1 MKKQIKKKLLK
12 GFLLG
17 TLTVCVLGMCAGC
30 GQKKENIE
38 NTVTSPTAQEQTGKT
53 GQKSLSWSELTQ
65 TGSMDLSYADQF
77 SVTYYGKENY
87 ALVIIGEDEK
97 FLVVPEGEPVPEDL
111 PEDITPLLQPLTN
124 MYLAATSA
132 MDFFCH
138 LDAVDQITLSGT
150 DRSGWYLEEP
160 KKALEEGTME
170 YAGKYSA
177 PDYERI
183 VDKSCSLAIEST
195 MIYHCPQVK
204 EQLENL
210 GVPVLVERSSYE
222 ADPLGRMEWIKLYG
236 VLTGKEQLA
245 EELFEKEIKELENV
259 SVQADEGREH
269 SDQTNQGKTVAFFY
283 ITSRGSA
290 NVRKPG
296 DYVAKMITMAGG
308 TYVPQSAEEEEENA
322 LSTMNMEM
330 EAFYAKAKDADYIIY
345 NSTIDG
351 ELTTMDEFLA
361 KSPLLA
367 DFKAVKEGHVWCTG
381 KNLFQE
387 TMGLGNMIQDIH
399 RMLTEETPDEGQMH
413 YIHQLK

>member
-17 TLTVCVLGMCAGC
+17 TLTVCVLGICAGC
-30 GQKKENIE
+30 GQKTENIE
-38 NTVTSPTAQEQTGKT
+38 NIVTSPTAQEQTGKT

-77 SVTYYGKENY
+77 SVTYYGEENY

-259 SVQADEGREH
+259 SVQADEGQEH

-308 TYVPQSAEEEEENA
+308 TYVPQSAEKEEENA

>member
-17 TLTVCVLGMCAGC
+17 TLTVCVLGICAGC
-30 GQKKENIE
+30 GQKTENIE
-38 NTVTSPTAQEQTGKT
+38 NIVTSPTAQEQTGKT

-77 SVTYYGKENY
+77 SVTYYGEENY

-259 SVQADEGREH
+259 SVQADEGQEH

-413 YIHQLK
+413 

>member
-17 TLTVCVLGMCAGC
+17 TLTVCVLGICAGC
-30 GQKKENIE
+30 GQKTENIE
-38 NTVTSPTAQEQTGKT
+38 NIVTSPTAQEQTGKT

-77 SVTYYGKENY
+77 SVTYYGEENY

-259 SVQADEGREH
+259 SVQADEGQEH

>member
-17 TLTVCVLGMCAGC
+17 TLTVCVLGICAGC
-30 GQKKENIE
+30 GQKTENIE
-38 NTVTSPTAQEQTGKT
+38 NIVTSPTAQEQTGKT

-77 SVTYYGKENY
+77 SVTYYGEENY

-259 SVQADEGREH
+259 SVQADEGQEH

-308 TYVPQSAEEEEENA
+308 TYVPQSAVEEEENA